1 VADVRVPPPPSLP
14 EGAARGVFAVL
25 RRTSPTCLERALVLQ
40 RWQAAHGASRD
51 VVIGVT
57 APAAGF
63 AAHAWLEGDEDGRE
77 YAELARLPV

>member
-1 VADVRVPPPPSLP
+1 VRLPAPPSLP
-14 EGAARGVFAVL
+14 DGAARGVLAVL

-40 RWQAAHGASRD
+40 RWLVAHGISRD
-51 VVIGVT
+51 VIIGVT

-77 YAELARLPV
+77 YAELAQLPA